1 MVIYSKIWTIM
12 NVVSLSL
19 ISGKSFSKLFE
30 LKQIVRQR
38 ESKQFAEM
46 LNRLKEGNLIL
57 IKTLW
62 NSKKGLFYQVVPTKI
77 LF

>member
-19 ISGKSFSKLFE
+19 ISGKSFSKMFE

>member
-1 MVIYSKIWTIM
+1 M

-19 ISGKSFSKLFE
+19 ISGKSFSKMFE

-46 LNRLKEGNLIL
+46 LNRLKEGYLIP

>member
-1 MVIYSKIWTIM
+1 M
-12 NVVSLSL
+12 NVVSLFL
-19 ISGKSFSKLFE
+19 ISGKSFSKMFE

>member
-1 MVIYSKIWTIM
+1 M
-12 NVVSLSL
+12 
-19 ISGKSFSKLFE
+19 FE

>member
-1 MVIYSKIWTIM
+1 M

-19 ISGKSFSKLFE
+19 ISGKSFSKMFE

>member
-1 MVIYSKIWTIM
+1 M

-19 ISGKSFSKLFE
+19 ISGKSFSKMFE

-38 ESKQFAEM
+38 ESKQFSEM
-46 LNRLKEGNLIL
+46 LNRLKEGNLIP

>member
-1 MVIYSKIWTIM
+1 M

-19 ISGKSFSKLFE
+19 ISGKSFSKMFE

-46 LNRLKEGNLIL
+46 LNRLKEGNLIP

>member
-1 MVIYSKIWTIM
+1 M

>member
-1 MVIYSKIWTIM
+1 M

-19 ISGKSFSKLFE
+19 ISGKSFSKMFE

-46 LNRLKEGNLIL
+46 LNRLKEGNLMDIQ
-57 IKTLW
+57 
-62 NSKKGLFYQVVPTKI
+62 KKDYFTK
-77 LF
+77 